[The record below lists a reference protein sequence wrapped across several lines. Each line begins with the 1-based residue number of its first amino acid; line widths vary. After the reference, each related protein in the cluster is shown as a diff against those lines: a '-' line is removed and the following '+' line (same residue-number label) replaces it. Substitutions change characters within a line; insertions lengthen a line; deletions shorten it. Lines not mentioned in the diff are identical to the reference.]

1 MNEDA
6 NKLLENLMGALGDNP
21 AESIGQMLSSLPVTS
36 ESDDKEHNEGTQEKG
51 SGLDPSILF
60 KLQGLMGNQNQS
72 DERSA
77 LLLALRPFLSE
88 ERRPQVDQA
97 IKMLRLSQLAKTAQE
112 LELFK
117 NLL

>member
-6 NKLLENLMGALGDNP
+6 SKLLENLMGALGDNP
-21 AESIGQMLSSLPVTS
+21 AETIGQMLSSLPANA
-36 ESDDKEHNEGTQEKG
+36 EEKEDEKEGNAQKEG
-51 SGLDPSILF
+51 SGFDPSLLF
-60 KLQGLMGNQNQS
+60 KLQGLMGNQNQQ

>member
-21 AESIGQMLSSLPVTS
+21 AETIGQMLSSIPANG
-36 ESDDKEHNEGTQEKG
+36 EEKEDEKEDRTKETG
-51 SGLDPSILF
+51 SGFDPSILF
-60 KLQGLMGNQNQS
+60 KLQGLMGNQNQH
-72 DERSA
+72 DDRSA